1 MALPLAQ
8 APFMIFTFIGIRG
21 MCKLPVESMKE
32 GGILWFTDLTAVDPF
47 YILPVLSVAGIMA
60 VVYVIYLFFD
70 FKNYILIYLVE
81 INREALILVLV

>member
-1 MALPLAQ
+1 LKENNLGLGSMALPLAQ
-8 APFMIFTFIGIRG
+8 APFMIFTFVGIRG

-60 VVYVIYLFFD
+60 VVYVIFYLN
-70 FKNYILIYLVE
+70 FKNYILIYFV
-81 INREALILVLV
+81 AK